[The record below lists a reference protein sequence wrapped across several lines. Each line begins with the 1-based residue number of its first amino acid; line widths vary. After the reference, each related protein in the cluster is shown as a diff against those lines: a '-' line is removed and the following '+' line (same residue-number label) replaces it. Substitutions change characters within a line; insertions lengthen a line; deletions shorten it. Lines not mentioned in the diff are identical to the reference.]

1 MIGESDSN
9 SAQKLARE
17 LLAGGCNFEEL
28 KNFIL

>member
-1 MIGESDSN
+1 MIGESDTN

-17 LLAGGCNFEEL
+17 LLASTCNLAEL